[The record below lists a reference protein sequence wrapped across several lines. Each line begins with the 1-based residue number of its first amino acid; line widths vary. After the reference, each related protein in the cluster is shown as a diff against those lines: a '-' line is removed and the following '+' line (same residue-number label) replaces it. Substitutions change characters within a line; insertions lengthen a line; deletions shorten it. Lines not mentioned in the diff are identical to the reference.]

1 MIISDKQY
9 AELIPILLLLTI
21 PAQLVGLIVFDLLT
35 RRKKHD
41 AKVAK
46 AKIAQN
52 KVVHLKPARIR
63 Q

>member
-35 RRKKHD
+35 QKKKRD
-41 AKVAK
+41 ASVTKAKVT
-46 AKIAQN
+46 QN
-52 KVVHLKPARIR
+52 KVVPLKPARIR
-63 Q
+63 